1 MVGKHHLC
9 GQTVIAVTVV
19 AKQWKKVQPHGA
31 VPVEELGI
39 AMVFLKKLSL
49 YGVGTYHLSLEII
62 ITCGVLGIHQRCG
75 RIGLDGILEHT
86 PVCLV
91 SVDYSWRDIGGDG
104 EEATLRSMHNGSTC
118 TIFTTVGTEVDT
130 LCITIIGTH
139 TVVAF
144 VVATA

>member
-9 GQTVIAVTVV
+9 GQTVIAVIILCE
-19 AKQWKKVQPHGA
+19 QWKKVQTHRT

-39 AMVFLKKLSL
+39 AMVFLKKLAL
-49 YGVGTYHLSLEII
+49 NRIRAYNLSLEII

-130 LCITIIGTH
+130 LCITIVGTY
-139 TVVAF
+139 TIVALVVAS
-144 VVATA
+144 A

>member
-49 YGVGTYHLSLEII
+49 YGVGTYHLSLKII
-62 ITCGVLGIHQRCG
+62 IKVRIFRIHERCRWICLYGVFK
-75 RIGLDGILEHT
+75 HT
-86 PVCLV
+86 PICLV
-91 SVDYSWRDIGGDG
+91 TVDDTRGDIRRQRKETAFG
-104 EEATLRSMHNGSTC
+104 SMH
-118 TIFTTVGTEVDT
+118 E
-130 LCITIIGTH
+130 
-139 TVVAF
+139 
-144 VVATA
+144 